1 MSNLA
6 ERSSLPVGILN
17 KGSTWALL
25 VHHPPALES
34 SKPLPI
40 CASNKH
46 FSSLLPTSLL
56 CISGLNMANSNM
68 IALTKLLP
76 PRSHHSLNPQSERYT
91 KEKYIRH
98 GDVLSKETIPSVC
111 FWRIQSGGHNI
122 QCGIWIQYIVH
133 IAPLCL
139 GTNNENDN
147 TEELNRSK
155 KLEDHKKRW
164 IRGIP

>member
-1 MSNLA
+1 MGTSGSSSTSSGELLA
-6 ERSSLPVGILN
+6 TNISVPFF
-17 KGSTWALL
+17 LL
-25 VHHPPALES
+25 HS
-34 SKPLPI
+34 I
-40 CASNKH
+40 
-46 FSSLLPTSLL
+46 

-98 GDVLSKETIPSVC
+98 GDVLSKETIPSAC
-111 FWRIQSGGHNI
+111 FWRIQSGGCNI
-122 QCGIWIQYIVH
+122 QYGVWIQYIVH
-133 IAPLCL
+133 IEPLWL
-139 GTNNENDN
+139 GTSSENDN